1 MFFIIIYAQIR
12 KETHTMRNTEHKETY
27 LKQVGKVV
35 RQLRRE
41 LNLTQSE
48 LARRAGLYDS
58 STISKIERG
67 ETDMTL
73 STVAKVSNALGV
85 SPDVIFAAKM
95 VDFTFPSAELD
106 EATRKEEIKEP
117 DDILS
122 KLSKLIEY
130 YKEGL
135 ISQDEYN
142 RTKERLLK

>member
-1 MFFIIIYAQIR
+1 
-12 KETHTMRNTEHKETY
+12 MRNTEHKDTY

-41 LNLTQSE
+41 LNLTQAE
-48 LARRAGLYDS
+48 LARKAGLYDS

-85 SPDVIFAAKM
+85 SPDVIFSAKM
-95 VDFTFPSAELD
+95 VDFNFPVDDLND
-106 EATRKEEIKEP
+106 MKRKEEKSKT
-117 DDILS
+117 DDILT
-122 KLSKLIEY
+122 KLSQLIEY

-135 ISQDEYN
+135 ISQEEYN